1 MTLSEFIKQYR
12 EQHGLSIRAFAAM
25 ADISPQQISNIEKG
39 TGNNGKPMT
48 STMSTY
54 KKIADAVGMTEQD
67 FLNMLN
73 DNVSVN
79 PEDEEAELARAIQ
92 ILRDKPESRAMLS
105 VYDSMDADDAR
116 MMQIFIEGIR
126 KKHDIAD

>member
-12 EQHGLSIRAFAAM
+12 KQHGLSIRAFAAM
-25 ADISPQQISNIEKG
+25 AGISLQQISNIEKG
-39 TGNNGKPMT
+39 IGNNGKPMT

-54 KKIADAVGMTEQD
+54 KKIANAIGMSEQD

-73 DNVSVN
+73 DDVSVN
-79 PEDEEAELARAIQ
+79 PNDEEAELAHAIQ

-105 VYDSMDADDAR
+105 VYDSMDADDVR

-126 KKHDIAD
+126 KKHDVTN